1 MPAPRIIGFTGLK
14 GSGKD
19 TAALAFIQRG
29 YVNVKFAD
37 PLKLMLR
44 TLLEYKGAHPAL
56 IDRMIDGDLKEKQV
70 GYLDMKTPR
79 HAMQTL
85 GTEWGRHLMDQDFW
99 VDTFMERCAVILRDA
114 PIVVTDVRFP
124 NEVDA
129 VKQMGGQVYR
139 VFSPDK
145 AIADIHPSE
154 QHVALLPVDGEIPND
169 AASAEEFTQKV
180 DTLFF
185 SRP

>member
-85 GTEWGRHLMDQDFW
+85 GTEWGRQLMDQDFW
-99 VDTFMERCAVILRDA
+99 VDTFMERCAWVLRES

-124 NEVDA
+124 NEVEA
-129 VKQMGGQVYR
+129 VHRLGGMIYR
-139 VFSPDK
+139 VENPNK
-145 AIADIHPSE
+145 VIADIHPSE
-154 QHVALLPVDGEIPND
+154 AHIPTLPVDGEIPND
-169 AASAEEFTQKV
+169 VASAEEFTQKV

-185 SRP
+185 GRP